1 MPDDEK
7 NQWFEK
13 MNAMSDG
20 DGWSHDDLKRV
31 DAIIEVIA
39 EEMMAAGAQ

>member
-7 NQWFEK
+7 NQWYEK

-20 DGWSHDDLKRV
+20 DGWTMDDLKRV
-31 DAIIEVIA
+31 DFVIETIA
-39 EEMMAAGAQ
+39 EEMMAGAQ